1 MLGLHYS
8 TPAAWADQALQNT
21 SELMLDHLFCE
32 RKAAAMALHTIRVN
46 GPRFPKLKQLMKELA
61 DEEFEHADRC
71 EKFLATMKRPPQTRG
86 GNLYALQLRK
96 LWDIR
101 GRDQF
106 LDMLLVSSLIEA
118 RSAER
123 FRLLAD
129 AARGETLGNF
139 YSDLY
144 ASEVNHYRLFVS
156 LGVEIYGEE
165 MTMKRLEEMRAVEAR
180 IIQSLPAGSRIHS
193 GYHAPDAPVAV
204 KEIVQ

>member
-1 MLGLHYS
+1 MLGLHYE
-8 TPAAWADQALQNT
+8 TPAAWAQLALQNP

-32 RKAAAMALHTIRVN
+32 RKAAAMAMHTIRVN
-46 GPRFPKLKQLMKELA
+46 GPRFPKLKQLMKNLA
-61 DEEFEHADRC
+61 DEEFEHAGRC
-71 EKFLATMKRPPQTRG
+71 EKFLAEMKRPPQTRG
-86 GNLYALQLRK
+86 GNVYALQLRK
-96 LWDIR
+96 LWDVR

-123 FRLLAD
+123 FKLLAD
-129 AARGETLGNF
+129 AARGNELGNF

-165 MTMKRLEEMRAVEAR
+165 MTLKRLEEMRAVEAQ
-180 IIQSLPAGSRIHS
+180 IIQTLPNGSRIHS
-193 GYHAPDAPVAV
+193 GFHVPDS
-204 KEIVQ
+204 KEAAG